1 MGKLLLSVAATVDGV
16 IDGFEWFV
24 SEGEHDAASRAQF
37 EGAAGMVLG
46 RKTYEGLAGFWP
58 TQEGPWAELI
68 NPLPKFVASRTLSG
82 PLQWN
87 ATVLEGELDAAIPR
101 LKEDSAGDLVMSG
114 CGELARDLLQA
125 GLLDEIRL
133 WLHPVVW
140 GKGTRPFEGR
150 RTSLRLLETRP
161 FDSGVTLLRYEPR

>member
-1 MGKLLLSVAATVDGV
+1 MDAPTIRAWRSHWQD
-16 IDGFEWFV
+16 E
-24 SEGEHDAASRAQF
+24 SDAAFLYDELAKG
-37 EGAAGMVLG
+37 EGDP
-46 RKTYEGLAGFWP
+46 RRRETYEGLAGFWP

-82 PLQWN
+82 PLQWD

-101 LKEDSAGDLVMSG
+101 LKEESAGDLVMSG

-150 RTSLRLLETRP
+150 RTSLHLLETRP